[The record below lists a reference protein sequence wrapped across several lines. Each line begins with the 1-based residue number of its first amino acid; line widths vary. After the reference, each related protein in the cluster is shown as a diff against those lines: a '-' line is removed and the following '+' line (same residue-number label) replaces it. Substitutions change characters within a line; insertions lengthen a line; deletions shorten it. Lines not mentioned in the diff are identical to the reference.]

1 LDKLGGGVVRCAARA
16 GLEVPGFLT
25 TVDVGEGMTRA
36 ML

>member
-1 LDKLGGGVVRCAARA
+1 LDKLGGGVVRCA

-36 ML
+36 MP